1 MSLKRSLKIYFP
13 VIVIYLFI
21 YLLLQ
26 LVFIGQREPI
36 HLRRSR
42 RRLHAG
48 DSLTNIFLSSGEPA
62 SEEESGSEGRK
73 TEGEKGRDNVIILLF
88 GRNYP
93 HQLYRDAQLP
103 EGIC

>member
-1 MSLKRSLKIYFP
+1 MGLKRSLKIYFP

-48 DSLTNIFLSSGEPA
+48 DSLTNIFLSSA
-62 SEEESGSEGRK
+62 SQRARKRTAARKEGGRERK
-73 TEGEKGRDNVIILLF
+73 ERKEGQRDHSVVWEKLPSSVIQ
-88 GRNYP
+88 RCT
-93 HQLYRDAQLP
+93 AA
-103 EGIC
+103 